1 MTIVHF
7 LSLAVLV
14 ILSFILIPR
23 SLPLTLLVCLRMA
36 VLKCETWAFILSLTL
51 TLRKTLSIFLC
62 SCSGLLF
69 IYISLAERHC
79 RKFQNQERH
88 NGSFKLPPKSRLQ
101 SRLRGFVTRLCI
113 SLFRNNRATFLKL
126 WTNVK
131 HH

>member
-1 MTIVHF
+1 MHLPS

-23 SLPLTLLVCLRMA
+23 SFPLTLLVYLRMA
-36 VLKCETWAFILSLTL
+36 VLKCETWAFILCLTL
-51 TLRKTLSIFLC
+51 TLRQTLSVFLC

-79 RKFQNQERH
+79 RKFQNQECH

-101 SRLRGFVTRLCI
+101 SWLRGFVTRLCI

-126 WTNVK
+126 WTKVK